1 MAVWDITWPI
11 GRATVVPPVRLLTRL
26 HVYGSERI
34 PDHGGV
40 VLAMNHF
47 SGSDVITFGGASPRT
62 ILYVG
67 KSEAHRV
74 PGVGHI
80 MRACGSFSIRRGEA
94 DREAVRM
101 MRQFVRDGEVLGVFV
116 EGTRQKTGV
125 PGEVQPGAAMV
136 AISEGVPV
144 VPGAVEG
151 SQRWRPWN
159 FEPVSIAW
167 GEPMR
172 FDGLPRGSKGYREA
186 SVEIGRKIHELW
198 HWLVELHELGRPRV
212 ATPPP

>member
-1 MAVWDITWPI
+1 MAVWDLTWPV
-11 GRATVVPPVRLLTRL
+11 GRATVVPPVRWLTRL

-47 SGSDVITFGGASPRT
+47 SGIDVITFGAASPRT

-74 PGVGHI
+74 PGLGHL
-80 MRACGSFSIRRGEA
+80 MRAMGSFSIRRGEA

-101 MRQFVRDGEVLGVFV
+101 MRQFVRQGEALGVFV

-144 VPGAVEG
+144 VIGATHGTQV
-151 SQRWRPWN
+151 WRPWN

-167 GEPMR
+167 AEPLR

-186 SVEIGRKIHELW
+186 SIEIKLKIQELW
-198 HWLVELHELGRPRV
+198 QWLVEIHALGRPHV
-212 ATPPP
+212 ATPPR

>member
-11 GRATVVPPVRLLTRL
+11 GRATIVPPVRLLTQLR
-26 HVYGSERI
+26 VYGSERI

-47 SGSDVITFGGASPRT
+47 STVDVITFGAASPRT

-74 PGVGHI
+74 PGLGHL
-80 MRACGSFSIRRGEA
+80 MRAFGSFSVSRGEA
-94 DREAVRM
+94 DRQAVWM
-101 MRQFVRDGEVLGVFV
+101 MRQFARDGETLGVFV
-116 EGTRQKTGV
+116 EGTRQKSGV

-159 FEPVSIAW
+159 LEPVSIAW
-167 GEPMR
+167 GEPIH
-172 FDGLPRGSKGYREA
+172 FDGVRRGSKGYREA
-186 SVEIGRKIHELW
+186 SEEIRSRIHWLW
-198 HWLVELHELGRPRV
+198 LWLVELHELGRPRV

>member
-1 MAVWDITWPI
+1 MWPI
-11 GRATVVPPVRLLTRL
+11 GRATIVPPVRLLTQLRT
-26 HVYGSERI
+26 YGAERI

-47 SGSDVITFGGASPRT
+47 SGIDVITFGAASPRT
-62 ILYVG
+62 VLYVG
-67 KSEAHRV
+67 KSEAHSV
-74 PGVGHI
+74 PGVGQV
-80 MRACGSFSIRRGEA
+80 MRSFGSFSIRRGEA

-101 MRQFVRDGEVLGVFV
+101 MRQFVRDGEALGVFV
-116 EGTRQKTGV
+116 EGTRQKSGV

-159 FEPVSIAW
+159 LEPVSIAW

-172 FDGLPRGSKGYREA
+172 FDGLRRGSKGYREA
-186 SVEIGRKIHELW
+186 SEEIRGRIHGLW
-198 HWLVELHELGRPRV
+198 HWLVEMHELDRPRV